1 MKNSKMS
8 LELKFTAPHI
18 LSEMPPDTPILLA
31 LSGGADS
38 SALLAALNEYC
49 QRNGARLSVAH
60 VNHMI
65 RGLDAERDRD
75 FCRGLAERYSLPFYL
90 LEADVPAL
98 AKEHKRGLEEEAREV
113 RYGFF
118 EKIMRENS
126 IPLLATAHNAT
137 DNAETVIF
145 NLSRG
150 CGLHGLC
157 GIPAVR
163 DFSGGRIIRPLL
175 KASKDEILAYCKE
188 NGIEYV
194 TDGTNTD
201 VAYSRNRIRNN
212 ILPELLKINENA
224 ISNIGRMSELI
235 KGDDRFI
242 ESCAR
247 EYLDSLDDRY
257 SLPLDGFALLDGA
270 VAARTVSLIL
280 NEFFEASTVHISD
293 VLSLAK
299 NRVPHSEVSLP
310 NKTRAVIESGHVV
323 LTQEEKS
330 DGIAY
335 SLRLGFGENLIPHI
349 DAAVF
354 IRNTENSDKIHDK
367 LKNIYKKSTIAFI
380 SSDTIVEGLYAR
392 PKKDGDK
399 ILHGGV
405 HKKLKKLYCEKKLTL
420 EERASLPVFCD
431 QDGIVWIPN
440 IALRDGENKK
450 DNLVEVTFFYN

>member
-1 MKNSKMS
+1 MKNSKMTS
-8 LELKFTAPHI
+8 GLKFTAPHI
-18 LSEMPPDTPILLA
+18 LSEMPHNTPILLA

-49 QRNGARLSVAH
+49 QKNGAKLSVAH

-65 RGLDAERDRD
+65 RGADAERDRN
-75 FCRGLAERYSLPFYL
+75 FCRALAERYSLPFYL

-157 GIPAVR
+157 GIPATR
-163 DFSGGRIIRPLL
+163 NFSSGRIIRPLL
-175 KASKDEILAYCKE
+175 KASKDEILAYCE
-188 NGIEYV
+188 DNGIEFV

-224 ISNIGRMSELI
+224 ISNIGRMSELV
-235 KGDDRFI
+235 KNDDRFI
-242 ESCAR
+242 ESCAC
-247 EYLDSLDDRY
+247 EYLDSLEDRY

-270 VAARTVSLIL
+270 VAARAVSLML
-280 NEFFEASTVHISD
+280 NDFFEAGTVHISD
-293 VLSLAK
+293 VISLAEK
-299 NRVPHSEVSLP
+299 RVPHSEISLP
-310 NKTRAVIESGHVV
+310 NGTRAIIEGGHMVI
-323 LTQEEKS
+323 TQKEKP
-330 DGIAY
+330 DGKDY
-335 SLRLGFGENLIPHI
+335 NLRLNFGENLIPDI
-349 DAAVF
+349 NAAVF
-354 IRNTENSDKIHDK
+354 IKNTKCSDKTHDK
-367 LKNIYKKSTIAFI
+367 LKNIYKKSTTTFI
-380 SSDTIVEGLYAR
+380 SFDTIVEGLYAR

-420 EERASLPVFCD
+420 DKRASLPIFHD
-431 QDGIVWIPN
+431 RDGIVWIPD
-440 IALRDGENKK
+440 IALRDGENRKN
-450 DNLVEVTFFYN
+450 NLVEVTFFYN